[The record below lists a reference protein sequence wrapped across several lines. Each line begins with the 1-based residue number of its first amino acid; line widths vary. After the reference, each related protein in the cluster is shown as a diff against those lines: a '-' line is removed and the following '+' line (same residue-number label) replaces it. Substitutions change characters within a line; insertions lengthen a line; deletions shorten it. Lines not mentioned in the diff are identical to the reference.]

1 MLTIEEAKEE
11 VKGYKGIS
19 IHGKA
24 IRLSFMYLGKRYL
37 ETLKNVS
44 LTKNNIK
51 AAFQKRIVIC
61 HAIEFGKFDYS
72 SIFPNSKT
80 ALALI
85 SSGVGDQAIPL
96 NVFLD
101 KFLADSKVN
110 NRPMTH
116 QHNTC
121 RTDKYIRP
129 ALGVR
134 CMTKIKVSDIKQLI
148 NTNLVHLSNKTICE
162 VLTPL
167 RAAFRYAIED
177 ELLTVNPMLLVKNP
191 KKEHTDNADP
201 FTQKEISKILETN
214 TKRLIERDALAFAC
228 WTGLRPSE
236 LLAISRCDVDL
247 ENRKLYVKRSVV
259 KGIFASTKTDGS
271 DRCIDLLDDAFEI
284 ISNLIQRTEH
294 LRTFKVKVLQSN
306 NRLVD
311 ERSLQFIFTSS
322 KSKDYWSDSSTFNK
336 MFVKPHCQASG
347 VRYRGIGQ
355 ARHTYGS
362 QLVTAGVNLN
372 WIAKQM
378 GHSTIKMLE
387 KHYGRWM
394 ESEVPDMAAQV
405 SRKLKQKTFND
416 PREIQTKKELK

>member
-1 MLTIEEAKEE
+1 MLTAEQAKKQAEKH
-11 VKGYKGIS
+11 VGIT
-19 IHGKA
+19 IHGKS
-24 IRLSFMYLGKRYL
+24 IRLSFMFQGKRCI
-37 ETLKNVS
+37 ETLKHVS

-51 AAFQKRIVIC
+51 AAANKRM
-61 HAIEFGKFDYS
+61 AILHNIEVGKFSY
-72 SIFPNSKT
+72 ITTFPNSKT

-85 SSGVGDQAIPL
+85 SSGVSAQTIAL
-96 NVFLD
+96 NQILD
-101 KFLADSKVN
+101 KVLADSKVN

-116 QHNTC
+116 QHYSC

-129 ALGVR
+129 DLGVL
-134 CMTKIKVSDIKQLI
+134 CITKIKVSDIKQLI

-167 RAAFRYAIED
+167 RAAFLYAIED
-177 ELLTVNPMLLVKNP
+177 GLLTENPMQLVKNP

-201 FTQKEISKILETN
+201 FTQKEIAKILETN
-214 TKRLIERDALAFAC
+214 TERLIERDALAFAC

-236 LLAISRCDVDL
+236 LLAVSRCDVDL

-259 KGIFASTKTDGS
+259 KGVFASTKTDGS

-284 ISNLIQRTEH
+284 ISNLIRRTEH
-294 LRTFKVKVLQSN
+294 LRTFKVKVLQAN

-405 SRKLKQKTFND
+405 SRKLKKNTFND
-416 PREIQTKKELK
+416 PREIQKKEELE

>member
-1 MLTIEEAKEE
+1 MLTIENAKILAE
-11 VKGYKGIS
+11 KYAGIT
-19 IHGKA
+19 IHGKS
-24 IRLSFMYLGKRYL
+24 IRLTFMYQGKRYF

-44 LTKNNIK
+44 LTNNNIK
-51 AAFQKRIVIC
+51 AAYNKRMAIL
-61 HAIEFGKFDYS
+61 HDIEFGKFSY
-72 SIFPNSKT
+72 ITTFPNSKT
-80 ALALI
+80 ALAFI
-85 SSGVGDQAIPL
+85 SSGVSGQTIPL

-101 KFLADSKVN
+101 KFIADSKVN

-177 ELLTVNPMLLVKNP
+177 ELLTVDPMQMVKNP

-214 TKRLIERDALAFAC
+214 TERLIERDALAFAC

-259 KGIFASTKTDGS
+259 KGVFASTKTDGS
-271 DRCIDLLDDAFEI
+271 YRCIDLLDDAFEI
-284 ISNLIQRTEH
+284 ISNLIQITKN
-294 LRTFKVKVLQSN
+294 LRTFKVKVLQAN

-311 ERSLQFIFTSS
+311 EKNLQFIFTSS

-336 MFVKPHCQASG
+336 MFVKPHCKASG

-355 ARHTYGS
+355 SRHTYGS

-405 SRKLKQKTFND
+405 SRKLKQKTPND
-416 PREIQTKKELK
+416 PRVIQIKKELE